1 MQYDAVA
8 PLGKLVRPMIRAERP
23 VILYMRCTP
32 LPRRIRSCSEVMVW
46 AVCLT
51 IADDDSVSAGAG
63 SSYVPVTLGV
73 YCRSSRENSHCVAA
87 TSADMVMVETGEED
101 VSVVWGIMHRRSR
114 SYIYTTW
121 GLAAEAEQTTG
132 AALAPPA
139 TCRLA
144 PWDRRAPS

>member
-1 MQYDAVA
+1 M
-8 PLGKLVRPMIRAERP
+8 
-23 VILYMRCTP
+23 
-32 LPRRIRSCSEVMVW
+32 PRRIRSCSEVMVC

-101 VSVVWGIMHRRSR
+101 VSVVGWNYAQAVEVVHLHYMGSR
-114 SYIYTTW
+114 
-121 GLAAEAEQTTG
+121 GGGG
-132 AALAPPA
+132 ANDGCSTCSSSDLPA
-139 TCRLA
+139 GTMG
-144 PWDRRAPS
+144 